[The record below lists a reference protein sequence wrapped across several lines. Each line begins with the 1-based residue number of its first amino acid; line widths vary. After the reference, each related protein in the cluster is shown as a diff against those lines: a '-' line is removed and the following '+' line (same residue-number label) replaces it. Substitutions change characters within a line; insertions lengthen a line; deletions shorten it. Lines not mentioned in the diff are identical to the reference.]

1 MTPFLRKLIGM
12 NWLLFAAVVV
22 ISLAGVFFIQGATE
36 HFTTEKSYWQDHARF
51 VGFGLIIFLA
61 VTLTDYRWVKWL
73 ALPLYVVSLILL
85 GLTFTKFG
93 VEVKGAVCW
102 LKLPGL
108 PQFQPSQIA
117 IVSGILVLALFLSQF
132 PNLHAFWRLCGTG
145 IITLPPMALTLLQKD
160 NGMTL
165 VWVPTVMAMLWL
177 GGIPKRWLA
186 ALVLVGLTLLPL
198 VICFK
203 LEMYAR
209 SRIVAF
215 LDPEID
221 PRGTGYAIIQSLIAV
236 GSAGFNGKRMAEV
249 PPGAEPMPTQLEL
262 GLIPADVAHTDYIFT
277 TIAEQWGFLGGVAV
291 IAAFGVLLLAMV
303 LTAFRAR
310 DAFGLLIVAGIT
322 GQVFFHTYQ
331 NIGMTIALMPITGLP
346 LPLISSGGTFV
357 LMLMFT
363 FGLINS
369 VWVHRNRVVS
379 TKEKEFA
386 LA

>member
-22 ISLAGVFFIQGATE
+22 IALAGVFFIQGATE
-36 HFTTEKSYWQDHARF
+36 HFTSEKTYWQDHARF
-51 VGFGLIIFLA
+51 VGIGLIIFLA

-73 ALPLYVVSLILL
+73 AIPLYVVSLILL

-93 VEVKGAVCW
+93 VEIKGAVCW

-186 ALVLVGLTLLPL
+186 ALILVGLTLLPL
-198 VICFK
+198 AICFK

-249 PPGAEPMPTQLEL
+249 PPGGEPIPTQLEL

-357 LMLMFT
+357 LMLMFA

-369 VWVHRNRVVS
+369 VWVHRSQSIS
-379 TKEKEFA
+379 TKEKAFT

>member
-36 HFTTEKSYWQDHARF
+36 HFTSEKTYWQDHARF
-51 VGFGLIIFLA
+51 VGFGLVIFLA

-73 ALPLYVVSLILL
+73 AIPLYVVSMILL

-291 IAAFGVLLLAMV
+291 IAAFGILLLAMV

-369 VWVHRNRVVS
+369 VWVHRNQAVS

>member
-1 MTPFLRKLIGM
+1 M
-12 NWLLFAAVVV
+12 
-22 ISLAGVFFIQGATE
+22 FFIQGATE

>member
-12 NWLLFAAVVV
+12 NWLLVATVVV
-22 ISLAGVFFIQGATE
+22 IALAGVFFIQGATE
-36 HFTTEKSYWQDHARF
+36 HITDGKPYWQDHARF
-51 VGFGLIIFLA
+51 VGFGLLVFLA
-61 VTLTDYRWVKWL
+61 VSLIDYRWVRWI
-73 ALPLYVVSLILL
+73 AIPLYVVSLILL
-85 GLTFTKFG
+85 ALTFTKFG
-93 VEVKGAVCW
+93 VSVKGAICW

-132 PNLHAFWRLCGTG
+132 AGLHAFWKLCGTG
-145 IITLPPMALTLLQKD
+145 IITLPPMVLTLLEKD

-177 GGIPKRWLA
+177 GGIPKRWLV
-186 ALVLVGLTLLPL
+186 ALILIGLTLLPL
-198 VICFK
+198 AICFK

-215 LDPEID
+215 LDPDID
-221 PRGTGYAIIQSLIAV
+221 PQNAGYAINQSLIAI
-236 GSAGFNGKRMAEV
+236 GSGGLNGKRMAEL
-249 PPGAEPMPTQLEL
+249 PPGVDPIPTQLEL

-291 IAAFGVLLLAMV
+291 IVAFGILLLALV

-310 DAFGLLIVAGIT
+310 DPFGLLVVGGIT
-322 GQVFFHTYQ
+322 GQIFFHTYQ
-331 NIGMTIALMPITGLP
+331 NIGMTIGLMPITGLP

-357 LMLMFT
+357 LMLMFS

-369 VWVHRNRVVS
+369 VWVHRNARTGS
-379 TKEKEFA
+379 ADKEFS
-386 LA
+386 LS

>member
-36 HFTTEKSYWQDHARF
+36 HFTSEKTYWQDHARF
-51 VGFGLIIFLA
+51 VGFGLVIFLA

-73 ALPLYVVSLILL
+73 AIPLYVVSMILI

-291 IAAFGVLLLAMV
+291 IAAFGILLLAMV

-369 VWVHRNRVVS
+369 VWVHRNQAVS

>member
-1 MTPFLRKLIGM
+1 
-12 NWLLFAAVVV
+12 
-22 ISLAGVFFIQGATE
+22 
-36 HFTTEKSYWQDHARF
+36 
-51 VGFGLIIFLA
+51 
-61 VTLTDYRWVKWL
+61 
-73 ALPLYVVSLILL
+73 
-85 GLTFTKFG
+85 
-93 VEVKGAVCW
+93 
-102 LKLPGL
+102 
-108 PQFQPSQIA
+108 
-117 IVSGILVLALFLSQF
+117 
-132 PNLHAFWRLCGTG
+132 
-145 IITLPPMALTLLQKD
+145 MALTLLQKD

-186 ALVLVGLTLLPL
+186 ALILIGLTLLPL

-221 PRGTGYAIIQSLIAV
+221 PRGTGYAIIQSLIAI

-249 PPGAEPMPTQLEL
+249 PPGGEPVPTQLEL
-262 GLIPADVAHTDYIFT
+262 GLIPSDVAHTDYIFT

-291 IAAFGVLLLAMV
+291 IAAFGVLLLSFI

-310 DAFGLLIVAGIT
+310 DPFGLLIVAGIT

-369 VWVHRNRVVS
+369 VWVHRNQVVS
-379 TKEKEFA
+379 TKEKEFSPT
-386 LA
+386 